1 VASFPEYSGI
11 AERFADY
18 WTEKSASGK
27 MRFQMQKTW
36 ETKKRLRY
44 WSSREKSRS
53 SSVPVDRSK
62 KGF

>member
-1 VASFPEYSGI
+1 LFPEYSEI

-27 MRFQMQKTW
+27 MRFQMEKTW

-44 WSSREKSRS
+44 WSSRERRS
-53 SSVPVDRSK
+53 SSRSVDRSK